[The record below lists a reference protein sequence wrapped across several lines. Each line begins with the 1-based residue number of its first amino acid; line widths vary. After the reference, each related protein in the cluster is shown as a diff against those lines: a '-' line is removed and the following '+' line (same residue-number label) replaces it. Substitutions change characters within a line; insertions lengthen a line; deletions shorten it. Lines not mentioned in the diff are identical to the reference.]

1 MLLSSRPGGSFI
13 YYTIAIR
20 KEKVEAGEFFT
31 DFLKAFITFDMA
43 YPIRGGDVTHGQKKE
58 FLAEK
63 WRIIHKNRELLLKT
77 KKLCIIKVTFCRSRP
92 PSFPIGKRAARPA
105 EGDVGV
111 WPPGRED
118 SMTKREICD
127 LMEQLE
133 KK

>member
-43 YPIRGGDVTHGQKKE
+43 YPIRGGDVTRGQKKE

-63 WRIIHKNRELLLKT
+63 WRIIHKNRAILNLVLILGKFFRST
-77 KKLCIIKVTFCRSRP
+77 CKKVVLID
-92 PSFPIGKRAARPA
+92 RAKKPVWKARK
-105 EGDVGV
+105 GDTAN
-111 WPPGRED
+111 D
-118 SMTKREICD
+118 
-127 LMEQLE
+127 
-133 KK
+133 